1 MISIGLCS
9 FSDAGST
16 AQEREN
22 WKHRS
27 GCRKHRSRVKTATPY
42 SCSYFYI
49 ATAYYMLKVN
59 ASRTHMAAASRIPES
74 NGKSKR
80 KKNRLLYLQNTRCQR
95 HPPSSISCKHVSFL
109 RCREGEG
116 QWWPHDSTCSPAWT
130 QLSNNHISCRN
141 NSRFQMLFYR
151 WCRFPKNKPQRQ
163 WKKWKMSRSQL
174 LVAESKSIQYSA
186 HWRYY
191 GEEWM

>member
-9 FSDAGST
+9 FSYAGST
-16 AQEREN
+16 AQERE
-22 WKHRS
+22 KLEAPLM
-27 GCRKHRSRVKTATPY
+27 TATPY

-80 KKNRLLYLQNTRCQR
+80 KKIDYCIYRTQDAKDT
-95 HPPSSISCKHVSFL
+95 PSNILCKHVSFL

-116 QWWPHDSTCSPAWT
+116 QWWPHDSTCSPA
-130 QLSNNHISCRN
+130 
-141 NSRFQMLFYR
+141 
-151 WCRFPKNKPQRQ
+151 
-163 WKKWKMSRSQL
+163 
-174 LVAESKSIQYSA
+174 
-186 HWRYY
+186 
-191 GEEWM
+191 